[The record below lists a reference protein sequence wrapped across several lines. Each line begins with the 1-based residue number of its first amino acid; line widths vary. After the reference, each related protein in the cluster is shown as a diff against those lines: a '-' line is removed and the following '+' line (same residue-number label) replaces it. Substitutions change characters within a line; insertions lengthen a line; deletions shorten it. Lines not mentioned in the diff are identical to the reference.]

1 MPETKSQRIQQE
13 LKDAHVTGYGRIKQE
28 SRFLHNI
35 IEDNEHIKAVIYGL
49 YGEDGVSVQSNS
61 GMLVAT
67 DKRLIFIDRKPLFS
81 DVDELGYEAVIGI
94 NVNKAPLFSAVDVH
108 TARKEFHFR
117 NVNKKCAS
125 KFERY
130 IESKVIEKNKDTK
143 DVEVAAYIS
152 KINRPANVAISDAA
166 TEFLRSHDVA
176 VLSTINED
184 DEIDAAT
191 IYYIVDRDNRIYFIT
206 KSSTAKAHNLYVHG
220 YVALT
225 IFDEEKMSTAQI
237 KGICD
242 FEDSP
247 EIKNYVYSQITKP
260 RQYGGVQMSVP
271 VTKIK
276 EGSYEVF
283 CITMTECKYRDYR
296 DKN

>member
-1 MPETKSQRIQQE
+1 MPDKKSQRIQQE
-13 LKDAHVTGYGRIKQE
+13 LRDAYVTSYGMIKQE
-28 SRFLHNI
+28 ARFLHNI
-35 IEDNEHIKAVIYGL
+35 IEDDEHVKAVIYGL
-49 YGEDGVSVQSNS
+49 YGENGFSIQSNS

-67 DKRLIFIDRKPLFS
+67 DKRLLFIDRKPLFS
-81 DVDELGYEAVIGI
+81 DVDELGYEAVLGI
-94 NVNKAPLFSAVDVH
+94 NVNNAPIFSAVEVH

-125 KFERY
+125 KFEKY
-130 IESKVIEKNKDTK
+130 IESRVIEKRKDTK
-143 DVEVAAYIS
+143 DAEVAAYVS
-152 KINRPANVAISDAA
+152 KIRRPATTPISDAA

-176 VLSTINED
+176 VLSTINQDE
-184 DEIDAAT
+184 EIDAAT
-191 IYYIVDRDNRIYFIT
+191 IYYLIDRDNRIYFIT
-206 KSSTAKAHNLYVHG
+206 KSSTAKAHNLYMHT

-225 IFDEEKMSTAQI
+225 IFDEAKMSTAQI

-247 EIKNYVYSQITKP
+247 EIKNYVYSQITRP
-260 RQYGGVQMSVP
+260 RQHGGVQMSVP

-283 CITMTECKYRDYR
+283 CITMTECKFRDYR
-296 DKN
+296 DKK